1 MNKLSIEKLNFFT
14 YTSDSSETAP
24 TEISLDLS
32 SSDKFDAFEIFKTY
46 LNSKQYSQSMKKDLV
61 TKFFEIQERAKQ
73 EKDYA

>member
-1 MNKLSIEKLNFFT
+1 MPGLVTTIFPNCLFILLEVV
-14 YTSDSSETAP
+14 SDL
-24 TEISLDLS
+24 SLDLS
-32 SSDKFDAFEIFKTY
+32 NSDKFDAFEIFKSY